1 MPALQ
6 SGALRQ
12 YQNTAVIDAASAD
25 IPPQQLIAMLLSG
38 ALERLNTARGCILGG
53 DLVRKAPLIASASG
67 IIEHLRLC
75 LDHQAGGE
83 IARNLD
89 ALYDYMG
96 RRLLRANLDNDAAG
110 IDEVAGLLRTL
121 KAAWDDI
128 GRPGPRPVR

>member
-53 DLVRKAPLIASASG
+53 DLQRKAPLIASASA

-75 LDHQAGGE
+75 LDRQAGGE

-110 IDEVAGLLRTL
+110 VDEVAGLLRTI
-121 KAAWDDI
+121 KAAWDDV
-128 GRPGPRPVR
+128 GRPGPRPLR